1 MSCAKI
7 ARESLRW
14 KVQFPMTKILKYE
27 GPAKSTSGSVC
38 TVLILLSVVVLTGP
52 SSMFNIV
59 FPSLLQKEIFAHQH
73 GITL

>member
-1 MSCAKI
+1 
-7 ARESLRW
+7 
-14 KVQFPMTKILKYE
+14 MTKILKYE

-38 TVLILLSVVVLTGP
+38 TVLILLSVFVLTGP

-59 FPSLLQKEIFAHQH
+59 FPSLLQNEIFAHEH